1 MADYHIHDIG
11 YEYTAK
17 GRWDELACQ
26 VPPSSS
32 FLLPPAYCQKS
43 RKRFHQSSA
52 PHTIS
57 FASKFHISMPLLRHV
72 PTPKSNR
79 IRTETRASD
88 RLKSDT
94 GSYIVERKKKRAR
107 NRSIGWILADAF
119 KCEKSN
125 HQIVNPPPSCQRGPI
140 LFSGTTFFQNGIGR
154 TRRIGSLSLNFH
166 LVYSAATRPGGANV
180 DTQSA
185 PIF

>member
-125 HQIVNPPPSCQRGPI
+125 HQIVNPPLPVSAVRFFSLEQ
-140 LFSGTTFFQNGIGR
+140 LFSKMELEEQEESGLYRSTSTSFTPQ
-154 TRRIGSLSLNFH
+154 RRDQEEL
-166 LVYSAATRPGGANV
+166 T
-180 DTQSA
+180 
-185 PIF
+185 